1 MTLFTLCYLK
11 ANKKVS
17 AAEELT
23 GEMRRLALKCKS
35 LEAKLVDS
43 IPKKTHN
50 ETVAKMQSAI
60 DASLAELARTKQDLE
75 QTESLGGRLN
85 ALTSHTTELVERI
98 SSQGELIKSLE
109 SRISEGTVP
118 IEVHNQSLSRI
129 HKLEDEV
136 NTKVRKEE
144 LDLALEKNAELERQI
159 LGMVRKEE
167 YENALARVSELE
179 SLVANYVPKSDVEEL
194 TEKIMS
200 ITKMVSPPVEE
211 SISEISEIDKP
222 AVMETGFEKITETS
236 PQQLN

>member
-1 MTLFTLCYLK
+1 MTLSTLCYLK
-11 ANKKVS
+11 ANKIVS

-50 ETVAKMQSAI
+50 ETVSKMQSAI
-60 DASLAELARTKQDLE
+60 DASLADLARTKQDLE

-85 ALTSHTTELVERI
+85 ALTSHTTELMERI

-109 SRISEGTVP
+109 SKIAEGTVP
-118 IEVHNQSLSRI
+118 IEVYNQSLSRI
-129 HKLEDEV
+129 HQLEDEV
-136 NTKVRKEE
+136 SSRVRKEE
-144 LDLALEKNAELERQI
+144 LDLALEKNAEFERQI

-167 YENALARVSELE
+167 YESALARVSELE

-194 TEKIMS
+194 TEQIMS
-200 ITKMVSPPVEE
+200 ITKMVSPPIQE
-211 SISEISEIDKP
+211 STPELGELEKP
-222 AVMETGFEKITETS
+222 SVADTSFASVAETS
-236 PQQLN
+236 PQ